1 MQVHKIAVLDMRLA
15 NTDRNGANILA
26 RRDAKG
32 WKLVPID
39 HGYCLPSTF
48 QDLSFEWLYWP
59 QAQAPF
65 DEQTLKYI
73 ESMDSNKDLAVL
85 ASHGLMLRAECERVL
100 HVCTMLLKKGAAR
113 GMTPFE
119 IGSVM
124 CREALTMSPIEKLD
138 KLALTQAAAEFG
150 VDRSEVTND
159 QYLQHMAAVLDEYL
173 DENVL
178 ESLGSH

>member
-1 MQVHKIAVLDMRLA
+1 MRLA

-26 RRDAKG
+26 RRDATG

-73 ESMDSNKDLAVL
+73 ESMDSNRDLAVL

-150 VDRSEVTND
+150 VGRSEVTND
-159 QYLQHMAAVLDEYL
+159 QYLQHIAAVLDEYL

>member
-39 HGYCLPSTF
+39 HGYCLPATF

-65 DEQTLKYI
+65 DEKALKYI
-73 ESMDSNKDLAVL
+73 ASMDSSKDLAIL
-85 ASHGLMLRAECERVL
+85 ASHGLLVRAECERVL

-138 KLALTQAAAEFG
+138 KRALSLAAADFG
-150 VDRSEVTND
+150 VTRSAVTNN
-159 QYLQHMAAVLDEYL
+159 QYMQHMEAVLDEYL

-178 ESLGSH
+178 ENLS